1 MEETELK
8 QKCLGLMENAEVV
21 YLSTI
26 DENGFPQIR
35 AMGNFR
41 NKNIFPDLAPIFE
54 GHNEDLLIYLGTDP
68 SSAKV
73 KHIRANP
80 KGAVYYRSVSES
92 FGLMAAGFMEIVNDE
107 RLKRK
112 MWQERWEK
120 YYPDRQYT
128 LLRLVP
134 DFARGWYKK
143 GTFEFRLK

>member
-1 MEETELK
+1 MEEKELK
-8 QKCLGLMENAEVV
+8 QKCLELMKAADVV

-26 DENGFPQIR
+26 DKNEFPNIR

-41 NKNIFPDLAPIFE
+41 NKSIFPDLATIFE
-54 GHNEDLLIYLGTDP
+54 GHNEDLLVYLGTDP
-68 SSAKV
+68 SSVKV

-80 KGAVYYRSVSES
+80 KGAVYFCSVDES
-92 FGLMAAGFMEIVNDE
+92 LGLMLAGYMEIATDE

-112 MWQERWEK
+112 MWQERWDK